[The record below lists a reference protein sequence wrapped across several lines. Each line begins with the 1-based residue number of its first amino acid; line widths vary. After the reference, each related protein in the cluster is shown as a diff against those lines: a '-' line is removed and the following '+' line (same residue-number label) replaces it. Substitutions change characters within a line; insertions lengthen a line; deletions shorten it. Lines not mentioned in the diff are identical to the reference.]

1 MALWDLSPKITIL
14 ARHTTKRPYFS
25 GEHLFFR
32 VKGGTG
38 ALRMEMSRDPTCA
51 DPMLDTYQTLTLN
64 GTPLALIQA
73 SGCPTC
79 QSLLAA
85 GHGLPV
91 DCPQLRQAADA
102 IAAPFDH
109 LEEALERLAPVT
121 GLLPSGYFILSLVDC
136 YPTDGSGHFF
146 WDIPNGFTLSPAT
159 AQTFDPETYSV
170 LPVFPRFLHPTQ
182 PAAKHDPRRVEE
194 YRRQLRA
201 GKRLSPALCHAAFEY
216 LSILLDGH
224 HRACACALEGVP
236 VPCLIL
242 SSPRFL
248 GKDGD
253 WKVIWPDEE
262 RETVPGLSI
271 PLEKMRRCWSA
282 PPSAPPPTPGEL
294 FGRRWEPDYQKAAAL
309 FPDVVEAGALA
320 LYGRDALDAEG
331 IQELQDREQQS
342 ALVSPALLRYFLRQ
356 PGTDAKRL
364 ALSFARPWAPLPLRT
379 EAFRALSA
387 IKGNPEIEDF
397 FVDYL
402 VGCDDRDDPLR
413 RIADRYWD

>member
-146 WDIPNGFTLSPAT
+146 WDIPNGFTLSPAST
-159 AQTFDPETYSV
+159 LALERISPAVWCALGAGMAGS
-170 LPVFPRFLHPTQ
+170 LPLGPWLN
-182 PAAKHDPRRVEE
+182 
-194 YRRQLRA
+194 
-201 GKRLSPALCHAAFEY
+201 KRLR
-216 LSILLDGH
+216 GKW
-224 HRACACALEGVP
+224 LE
-236 VPCLIL
+236 L
-242 SSPRFL
+242 SSYA
-248 GKDGD
+248 G
-253 WKVIWPDEE
+253 
-262 RETVPGLSI
+262 
-271 PLEKMRRCWSA
+271 
-282 PPSAPPPTPGEL
+282 
-294 FGRRWEPDYQKAAAL
+294 AAAL
-309 FPDVVEAGALA
+309 FVLCLLAAAG
-320 LYGRDALDAEG
+320 
-331 IQELQDREQQS
+331 S
-342 ALVSPALLRYFLRQ
+342 SFQ
-356 PGTDAKRL
+356 PFIYAQ
-364 ALSFARPWAPLPLRT
+364 F
-379 EAFRALSA
+379 
-387 IKGNPEIEDF
+387 
-397 FVDYL
+397 
-402 VGCDDRDDPLR
+402 
-413 RIADRYWD
+413 

>member
-1 MALWDLSPKITIL
+1 MPLWRKKSKTTIL
-14 ARHTTKRPYFS
+14 ARHATAGPYFA
-25 GEHLFFR
+25 GEHLFFQ
-32 VKGGTG
+32 VKGGAG
-38 ALRMEMSRDPTCA
+38 ALRMEMSRDPDCT
-51 DPMLDTYQTLTLN
+51 DSMLDTYQTLTLN
-64 GTPLALIQA
+64 GTPLAFIQT

-85 GHGLPV
+85 GYGLPE
-91 DCPQLRQAADA
+91 DCPQLRQGADA
-102 IAAPFDH
+102 IAAPFSG

-121 GLLPSGYFILSLVDC
+121 GLLPSGYYILSLVDC

-146 WDIPNGFTLSPAT
+146 WDIPNGFTFSPAT
-159 AQTFDPETYSV
+159 AQTFDSQTYSV

-182 PAAKHDPRRVEE
+182 PTGKYDPRQVEA

-201 GKRLSPALCHAAFEY
+201 GKSLPPALCYAAFEY

-236 VPCLIL
+236 VPCLVL

-248 GKDGD
+248 GRDKD
-253 WKVIWPDEE
+253 WKVIWPDEK
-262 RETVPGLSI
+262 RETVPGLAI

-294 FGRRWEPDYQKAAAL
+294 FGRRWEPDYQKAASL

-331 IQELQDREQQS
+331 ILELQNREQES

-356 PGTDAKRL
+356 PGMDAKRL
-364 ALSFARPWAPLPLRT
+364 ALSFARPWAPEPLRR

-387 IKGNPEIEDF
+387 MKGDLEIEDF

-402 VGCDDRDDPLR
+402 VECDDKDDPLR